1 MGIVRRPSH
10 QKKLSIIPKLIETIF
25 TVKMMKRMLMF
36 ICLIASIRSTFCM
49 NEMNEMKQRNDPDWT
64 EPVEC
69 KPSEHCC
76 LKVQLVDAPNVAQIE
91 YRWAHG
97 HSVECEKRSFHRT
110 SYFLCPMISLQNRI
124 TITLI
129 FYFQFL

>member
-1 MGIVRRPSH
+1 MGIVRRLSH

-36 ICLIASIRSTFCM
+36 ICLIASIRSTFCL

-76 LKVQLVDAPNVAQIE
+76 LKSAAGGF
-91 YRWAHG
+91 AK
-97 HSVECEKRSFHRT
+97 C
-110 SYFLCPMISLQNRI
+110 CPNRI
-124 TITLI
+124 QMGAWP
-129 FYFQFL
+129 YGGM